1 MLKQPDLDEVVE
13 KAKNL
18 NAPLTPELP
27 ASDETGF
34 DFRPLTEDEKKAFMK
49 SLGAEGRQKLAK
61 LETISV
67 MYSSSV
73 A

>member
-34 DFRPLTEDEKKAFMK
+34 NFRPLTEDEKKEFMK

-61 LETISV
+61 LESLTEPV
-67 MYSSSV
+67 WL
-73 A
+73 